1 MLWRPTKAKRYFRA
15 HQLFKWSIE
24 VMRIFLWSLLP
35 QTRKMKQAYKI
46 SGFTTLQKSYSE
58 ALPYEIPHQVRQH
71 AFEYSD
77 SPKQWSSHFSY
88 DFWVLFTEN
97 FHVKKDKIFCSHYCF
112 FAFIPLLAGWY
123 SSQWCRDRHAGAAYS
138 TVYLCRRSVITAL
151 NVPALKY
158 QLSSQILSPVF
169 HPKQHCLQLGWRK
182 LQ

>member
-35 QTRKMKQAYKI
+35 RTRKMKQAYKI

-71 AFEYSD
+71 AFECRD

-97 FHVKKDKIFCSHYCF
+97 LHVKKDKIFALITASLLSFLC
-112 FAFIPLLAGWY
+112 LLADSG
-123 SSQWCRDRHAGAAYS
+123 AGIDMLEQP
-138 TVYLCRRSVITAL
+138 T
-151 NVPALKY
+151 P
-158 QLSSQILSPVF
+158 
-169 HPKQHCLQLGWRK
+169 
-182 LQ
+182 